1 MVQDKVYSWRDRLE
15 ANKRQLVEWT
25 APGSCVLEFGCATG
39 YMTRILRD
47 ERACR
52 VTGFEYS
59 AAAAEQAVRFCEDLI
74 VGDIEDASLWER
86 LRGPYDVVMFADV
99 LEHLRDP
106 AAVLRRCHGL
116 LAPGGALLV
125 SIPNIAHHT
134 VRWNLLRGRFD
145 YTESG
150 LLDDSHLRFFTRR
163 TLLDQVR
170 DCGFRI
176 DALAFSTQRARFG
189 WILHRLRLGV
199 VERALDAVACR
210 VTPDA
215 MAFQWILRARRR
227 GPESGEAAADA
238 PLRPRPIRER

>member
-1 MVQDKVYSWRDRLE
+1 MVQDKIYPWRDRLE

-25 APGSCVLEFGCATG
+25 APGGRVLEFGCATG

-59 AAAAEQAVRFCEDLI
+59 PAAAEQAARFCEDMI
-74 VGDIEDASLWER
+74 VGDIEDAALWTR

-106 AAVLRRCHGL
+106 AAVLRRCQGL
-116 LAPGGALLV
+116 LAPGGALLI

-134 VRWNLLRGRFD
+134 VRWNLLWGRFD

-163 TLLDQVR
+163 ALLDQVR
-170 DCGFRI
+170 ECGFRV
-176 DALAFSTQRARFG
+176 DELAFSMQRARFG
-189 WILHRLRLGV
+189 WILHRLRLDV

-215 MAFQWILRARRR
+215 MAFQWVLRARRG
-227 GPESGEAAADA
+227 GPESGAADGHA
-238 PLRPRPIRER
+238 LPRPRPIRE